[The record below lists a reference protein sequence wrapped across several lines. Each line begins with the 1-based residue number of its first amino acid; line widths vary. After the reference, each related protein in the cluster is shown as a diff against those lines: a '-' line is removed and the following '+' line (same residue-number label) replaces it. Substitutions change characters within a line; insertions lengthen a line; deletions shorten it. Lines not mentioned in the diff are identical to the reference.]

1 MIKLSKE
8 ILRLAEIF
16 KEKKH
21 KLFIVGGYVRDSIL
35 NIQSTLRDDID
46 LCSDVSPK
54 QLKQILEG
62 TEFSV
67 KTINEFVG
75 VMAIEGVKRYEH
87 ACFREEIYE
96 NDSHMPSQ
104 VKFIK
109 ELEKD
114 AQRRDFKINSIYYDI
129 VENQFIDPLGGILNI
144 KERII
149 ETTKDAK
156 YVFDS
161 DPERIL
167 RLIRFACSLGFDIP
181 ENELKYAK
189 KNANKIAFISKYR
202 LKNEFEKLL
211 TCDQIYPEL
220 PYTAEAHFRAMVL
233 IGELGVW
240 KYILP
245 DVEEIKNS
253 DIVDKKG
260 ELIYDHT
267 LNCLKNASPKIRIA
281 VLLHDAAKLKTIKMR
296 RSFFGSREF
305 VNVIVNKNLG
315 IEGLGYNKDFIR
327 RVIKTIIGYDFN
339 NYGFAR
345 KNTIKQFIFK
355 NKDAIENII
364 EIKNVIK
371 NENKINI
378 KPIRA
383 AEKIRK
389 IYNEMLTKGSPFV
402 LADLNINGTEIID
415 NFPHIKIENLD
426 ILLDR
431 LLFLAAI
438 RPKKNNKKDLIIMA
452 NKVINSKR
460 DFYLEK

>member
-1 MIKLSKE
+1 MIKIPKE
-8 ILRLAEIF
+8 IIRLAEIF
-16 KEKKH
+16 KNHHH
-21 KLFIVGGYVRDSIL
+21 KLYIVGGYVRDSVL
-35 NIQSTLRDDID
+35 NIQSTIRDDID

-54 QLKQILEG
+54 ELKEIIDG
-62 TEFSV
+62 TEFEL
-67 KTINEFVG
+67 KKINEFVG
-75 VMAIEGVKRYEH
+75 VVAIEGKKRYEH
-87 ACFREEIYE
+87 ACFREEIYD

-109 ELEKD
+109 DLEKD
-114 AQRRDFKINSIYYDI
+114 ALRRDFKINSIYYDI
-129 VENQFIDPLGGILNI
+129 LENEIVDPLGGLINI

-149 ETTKDAK
+149 ETTSDPK
-156 YVFDS
+156 YVFDN

-189 KNANKIAFISKYR
+189 KNAHKIAFISKFR

-220 PYTAEAHFRAMVL
+220 PYTVEAHFRAMVL
-233 IGELGVW
+233 IGELRIW

-245 DVEEIKNS
+245 DVEEIQNS

-267 LNCLKNASPKIRIA
+267 LNCLKNASPKIRLA
-281 VLLHDAAKLKTIKMR
+281 VLLHDSAKLKTMKNR
-296 RSFFGSREF
+296 KNFFGAREF

-315 IEGLGYNKDFIR
+315 IEGLGYGKDFINK
-327 RVIKTIIGYDFN
+327 VTKTILGYDFN

-355 NKDAIENII
+355 NKEAIENII
-364 EIKNVIK
+364 EIKNIIK
-371 NENKINI
+371 NENKITI

-383 AEKIRK
+383 AEKLRK
-389 IYNEMLTKGSPFV
+389 NYNEMLKKKAPFI
-402 LADLNINGTEIID
+402 LADLNITGTDIIE
-415 NFPHIKIENLD
+415 NFPKIRVENID
-426 ILLDR
+426 VLLDNM
-431 LLFLAAI
+431 LFLTAL
-438 RPKKNNKKDLIIMA
+438 RPQKNNMKDLIIMA

-460 DFYLEK
+460 DFYLE